1 MCGIVGFYSS
11 NASKYY
17 QSIFSMIS
25 SVFHR
30 GPNKSGV
37 WKDFDNGI
45 VLGHRR
51 LSIVDLSNSGNQ
63 PMISYSGRY
72 VIVFNGEIYNHN
84 DLRNDLSSLDHSIP
98 WKGHSDTET
107 LLVAFE
113 LLGIKKTLEKI
124 VGMFS
129 IALWDR
135 NSRILSLMRDRMGE
149 KPLYYG
155 WQGNCGKK
163 TFLFGSELKAL
174 KKHSEFNSSINRD
187 AISLFLR
194 HNYIPCPYS
203 IYKGIHKL
211 KSGHILQL
219 TASDLENE
227 SLPIENEYWSLA
239 KIATDGV
246 RNRWI
251 GDEQSATDQFDK
263 LLRKA
268 TSLQMMADVPL
279 GAFLSGGIDSSTIVA
294 LMQSQSLNPIKTF
307 SIGFSEADFNE
318 AIYAKKIASHLG
330 TDHTELYVSP
340 HEAMDVIPKLPQ
352 IYDEPFSDSSQIPT
366 FLVAELAKKQVTVAL
381 SGDAGDELF
390 CGYNRYHLSSLI
402 WSKLELL
409 PVRLRKLIAK
419 LIQSVSPSKWNSL
432 LKKTPISSKFANLGD
447 KLHKGAAVMDARNLE
462 ELYMYII
469 SHCSNPT
476 SIVLDSFESPT
487 ILNGLRPN
495 LKGLDD
501 IEKMMVLDGLSYLPD
516 DILVKV
522 DRATMAVSLES
533 RIPFLDHRIV
543 EFAWKLP
550 KSFKYR
556 DRTTKWI
563 LRQVLYK
570 YIPPN
575 LVERP
580 KMGFGVPIGNWIK
593 GPLKDWAEDLISE
606 NRLKREGYFDYI
618 VIRQM
623 WDQHQASKR
632 NWQYQLWN
640 ILMFQSWLH
649 ENQSNSQ

>member
-1 MCGIVGFYSS
+1 M
-11 NASKYY
+11 
-17 QSIFSMIS
+17 
-25 SVFHR
+25 
-30 GPNKSGV
+30 
-37 WKDFDNGI
+37 
-45 VLGHRR
+45 
-51 LSIVDLSNSGNQ
+51 
-63 PMISYSGRY
+63 
-72 VIVFNGEIYNHN
+72 
-84 DLRNDLSSLDHSIP
+84 
-98 WKGHSDTET
+98 
-107 LLVAFE
+107 
-113 LLGIKKTLEKI
+113 
-124 VGMFS
+124 
-129 IALWDR
+129 
-135 NSRILSLMRDRMGE
+135 
-149 KPLYYG
+149 
-155 WQGNCGKK
+155 
-163 TFLFGSELKAL
+163 
-174 KKHSEFNSSINRD
+174 
-187 AISLFLR
+187 
-194 HNYIPCPYS
+194 
-203 IYKGIHKL
+203 
-211 KSGHILQL
+211 
-219 TASDLENE
+219 
-227 SLPIENEYWSLA
+227 
-239 KIATDGV
+239 
-246 RNRWI
+246 
-251 GDEQSATDQFDK
+251 
-263 LLRKA
+263 
-268 TSLQMMADVPL
+268 
-279 GAFLSGGIDSSTIVA
+279 
-294 LMQSQSLNPIKTF
+294 
-307 SIGFSEADFNE
+307 
-318 AIYAKKIASHLG
+318 
-330 TDHTELYVSP
+330 
-340 HEAMDVIPKLPQ
+340 
-352 IYDEPFSDSSQIPT
+352 
-366 FLVAELAKKQVTVAL
+366 VAELAKKQVTVAL

-419 LIQSVSPSKWNSL
+419 LILSVSPSKWNSL